1 MFLDAPSVIAATD
14 HLLYL
19 ISLRATVSFGS
30 VFCGITNAMRLRT
43 CSDSPG
49 NILRAFTYTIQK
61 LESIIAILS
70 EEADA
75 LDIGLDHLEG
85 HLRVIRDLLS
95 DEAGTVMDAR
105 DDILGTPWYWMGRHS
120 RRLLHYNTRM
130 QAVYDVKL
138 FRNAA
143 STYVSSVRG
152 RLHSVETELKVLSM
166 LAGEPDRANEVLP
179 LKAFVEA
186 LRSGIFRLQEAQ
198 LAFSGRSGGSDRVSP
213 KQLAGQL
220 QGEYS
225 PA

>member
-1 MFLDAPSVIAATD
+1 
-14 HLLYL
+14 
-19 ISLRATVSFGS
+19 
-30 VFCGITNAMRLRT
+30 
-43 CSDSPG
+43 
-49 NILRAFTYTIQK
+49 
-61 LESIIAILS
+61 
-70 EEADA
+70 
-75 LDIGLDHLEG
+75 
-85 HLRVIRDLLS
+85 
-95 DEAGTVMDAR
+95 
-105 DDILGTPWYWMGRHS
+105 
-120 RRLLHYNTRM
+120 M